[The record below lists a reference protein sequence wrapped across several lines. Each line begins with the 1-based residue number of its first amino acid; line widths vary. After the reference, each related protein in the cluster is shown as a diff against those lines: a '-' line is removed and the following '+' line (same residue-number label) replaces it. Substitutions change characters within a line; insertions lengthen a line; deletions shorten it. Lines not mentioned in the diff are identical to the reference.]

1 MLSKIS
7 AVAKLDKVSDLTSGR
22 SRRRRADADR
32 SRSAILGAASTLLA
46 HQPDSSVEAVA
57 EAAGVTRQTVY
68 AHFASR
74 DALVAAVVDRIT
86 EEAVAAM
93 DAVDLD
99 TGPAADAL
107 LRLIDTSWQLAER
120 YPLLQQPIALTGEPA
135 RHEPVTDRLERV
147 IRRGQEA
154 GEFDRTLPIG
164 WLSAATIALGHAA
177 GEAVGSG
184 RLPAAEATTALR
196 SSLLRIL
203 GVPDAGH

>member
-7 AVAKLDKVSDLTSGR
+7 AAANLAKVSDLKPDPP
-22 SRRRRADADR
+22 RRRRADADR
-32 SRSAILGAASTLLA
+32 SRSAILTAASTLLA
-46 HQPDSSVEAVA
+46 HRPDSSVEAVA

-86 EEAVAAM
+86 DETVAAI
-93 DAVDLD
+93 AAAELD

-107 LRLIDTSWQLAER
+107 LRLIDTSWQIAER
-120 YPLLQQPIALTGEPA
+120 YPLLQQPIALTGERA

-154 GEFDRTLPIG
+154 GEFDRTLPVT

-184 RLPAAEATTALR
+184 RLTTVEATTALR
-196 SSLLRIL
+196 SSLLRLL
-203 GVPDAGH
+203 GVRDA